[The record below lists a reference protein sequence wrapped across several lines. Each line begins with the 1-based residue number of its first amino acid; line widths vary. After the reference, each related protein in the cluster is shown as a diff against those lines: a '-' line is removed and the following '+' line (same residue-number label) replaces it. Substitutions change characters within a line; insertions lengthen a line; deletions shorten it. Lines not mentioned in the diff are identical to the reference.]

1 MFQTV
6 QVKEEHEII
15 YSNILLPCGYLKYH
29 LTTEKDLNT
38 IQFQRV
44 KYLDIRWNPL
54 LPLVTHHV
62 FRIDPL
68 KRIQR

>member
-1 MFQTV
+1 MFQMF
-6 QVKEEHEII
+6 QMKEEYVII

-44 KYLDIRWNPL
+44 NIWISDEIHFYHL
-54 LPLVTHHV
+54 L
-62 FRIDPL
+62 RIMSL
-68 KRIQR
+68 E